1 MAAVSARY
9 TPGSSSGYSR
19 SRSASPRPVYPEEDS
34 ALSSSARRVWYALAH
49 RGALASWLDFSPTW
63 LAPEIEMSRSSMFA
77 ALRELTMTG
86 YIERSR
92 RGRLTSAHCVTPL
105 RGRS

>member
-9 TPGSSSGYSR
+9 TPGYSSRYR
-19 SRSASPRPVYPEEDS
+19 DTSPRPLYPEEDS

-49 RGALASWLDFSPTW
+49 RGALARWLDFSPTW

-77 ALRELTMTG
+77 ALRELTMRG
-86 YIERSR
+86 YIERGR
-92 RGRLTSAHCVTPL
+92 RGRLTSAHCVTPI
-105 RGRS
+105 RGRP